1 MGLTPLTATL
11 AGGSVSSKTDLAGS
25 QAPAWEPMYC
35 KLCLVVSLEAGAS
48 KAAFP
53 SWSLGTSK
61 RAIGYILA
69 IKFVVCLDKQ
79 DLGDFSNVDI
89 TVGRV
94 YELVEENAGNDM
106 MRIIDES
113 GEDYLYPSSWFATI
127 VLGDSTAIRLHD
139 ALTRLSV

>member
-1 MGLTPLTATL
+1 M
-11 AGGSVSSKTDLAGS
+11 
-25 QAPAWEPMYC
+25 
-35 KLCLVVSLEAGAS
+35 
-48 KAAFP
+48 
-53 SWSLGTSK
+53 
-61 RAIGYILA
+61 A